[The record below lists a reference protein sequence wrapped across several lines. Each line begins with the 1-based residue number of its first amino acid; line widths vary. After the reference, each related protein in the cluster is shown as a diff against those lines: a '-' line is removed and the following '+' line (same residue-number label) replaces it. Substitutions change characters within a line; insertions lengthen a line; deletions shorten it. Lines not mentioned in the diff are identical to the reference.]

1 MTILTHFDTEN
12 NEFICKE
19 RTLINLN
26 KGNIK
31 IIPANHLIV
40 ATEKIE
46 TESYIELLDIDPYR
60 CVGSV
65 ILNSKMPLLHLDQD
79 NEMHSQVFEVFDNN
93 SNYNDF
99 DFSNFTKYIRTA

>member
-1 MTILTHFDTEN
+1 MLPSRDP
-12 NEFICKE
+12 K
-19 RTLINLN
+19 
-26 KGNIK
+26 NIK

-99 DFSNFTKYIRTA
+99 DRLVTLLNISGQPDFIVKSQKDM